1 MAIMELLPQPHYDNL
16 EKNEFGVPL
25 KDPVGLSFYFLLP
38 LISARNALRLMNTNY
53 FTALRTG
60 PTFLFI
66 SNKMSYAELTYVLEI
81 VYHTHTIF
89 SSIALI

>member
-1 MAIMELLPQPHYDNL
+1 MELIPQPHYVNL
-16 EKNEFGVPL
+16 DENEYGVPL
-25 KDPVGLSFYFLLP
+25 KNPVGLSFYFLFP
-38 LISARNALRLMNTNY
+38 LIFARNALRLMNTNY

-60 PTFLFI
+60 PTFPFI